1 MTFCLVDSY
10 YLPLNDSVM
19 LNKINN
25 VIYFCALFLGLLY
38 VSIPVLP
45 VIIHITAISLFFIY
59 LVISKVDVNTVYKKW
74 TLAYI
79 SFFLLS
85 SLWALKAKLSLYI
98 VLVELSPIVLL
109 SFATIAYV
117 KKNRSI
123 NVILF
128 VIYIVSLIMLGYL
141 LTHIEEFLIGERLG
155 VSLNEEGDDRVWNS
169 NSIGVGLCFAL
180 FAGFILF
187 VLQKKKPLIRA
198 FYYITAFIMIVG
210 VLLTGSR
217 KSLLIMLM
225 PFVYFIYK
233 REKKHFLFFVLLASL
248 IMFLFYEIIMNVEFF
263 YETIGVR
270 MEDMMAILSNDT
282 TGDEDTSRIQL
293 INLGIDNFFDNP
305 ILGVGANNFR
315 VLSETIYP
323 GRNFYAHNNYIE
335 LLVDVGI
342 IGFLV
347 YYSAYYYLFLNLKD
361 SQDPLS
367 LWAKLFLYILLFLG
381 FVEVLYYE
389 PLEQLIFATIF
400 CVVDSNKTKINLLD
414 GSKKQVY

>member
-1 MTFCLVDSY
+1 MSGNIPKAI
-10 YLPLNDSVM
+10 YLS
-19 LNKINN
+19 
-25 VIYFCALFLGLLY
+25 ALFLYLLCL
-38 VSIPVLP
+38 SIPVLP
-45 VIIHITAISLFFIY
+45 LLVRICAICLFVVYLLFGGITINRAY
-59 LVISKVDVNTVYKKW
+59 QKW

-109 SFATIAYV
+109 SFATITYV

-123 NVILF
+123 NGILF
-128 VIYIVSLIMLGYL
+128 VIYIVSLIMIGYL
-141 LTHIEEFLIGERLG
+141 LTHIEEFLIGVRIG
-155 VSLNEEGDDRVWNS
+155 DSLNEKGEDAIWNS
-169 NSIGVGLCFAL
+169 NSIGVGLCFAI
-180 FAGFILF
+180 FSGYILF
-187 VLQKKKPLIRA
+187 VNQRRR
-198 FYYITAFIMIVG
+198 FVVRTCYYASAVVMMVAI
-210 VLLTGSR
+210 LLTGSR
-217 KSLLIMLM
+217 KSLLILLM
-225 PFVYFIYK
+225 PILYFLYK
-233 REKKHFLFFVLLASL
+233 KQKKHFLLLIILAPIICL
-248 IMFLFYEIIMNVEFF
+248 LLYELIMNVEIF
-263 YETIGVR
+263 YEAIGTR
-270 MEDMMAILSNDT
+270 IEDMIAILSDDT
-282 TGDEDTSRIQL
+282 TGDEDNSRIQL
-293 INLGIDNFFDNP
+293 INLGIEKFFDNP